1 MTNKSSSERVIR
13 RLYQVTQEHN
23 KGFEYQLIELLKMGL
38 ERFDLDIGILS
49 KIDNSKYVVKYCVT
63 PDEVPL
69 KPEDSF
75 DLDETYCSITCHAQA
90 PVGIEYM
97 GKDDAL
103 AVHPAYKAFGLESY
117 IGIPIRL
124 NGELYGTLN
133 FSSPTPYPR
142 TFRDVDIDALQLM
155 ASWVEVELIRREQEA
170 QLKALNKELYHLANF
185 DSLTNIP
192 NRRGVYQTLHK
203 DLNRL
208 CRSQGKGTIALI
220 DIDRFK
226 LLNDSFGHQTGDDV
240 LVAVAQ
246 KIAHSLRDYD
256 LVARFGG
263 EEFLIWLPDTNQ
275 AQSTIVCE
283 RIMGNIAAIA
293 MTPEPITVST
303 GACHF
308 NFDQYKA
315 DNMAQLIEDIIA
327 DADTVLYEAKAQ
339 GRNRLNSTTKIIS
352 ASYVLAHKKINKASP
367 SSISTAPITP
377 LEEIACS

>member
-1 MTNKSSSERVIR
+1 MTNKSSSELVIR
-13 RLYQVTQEHN
+13 RLYQVTQDHS

-38 ERFDLDIGILS
+38 ERFDLCIGILS
-49 KIDNSKYVVKYCVT
+49 KIDQDQYVVKYCVT

-69 KPEDSF
+69 NPEDCF
-75 DLDETYCSITCHAQA
+75 DLDSTYCSITCNAKG
-90 PVGIEYM
+90 PVGIEHM
-97 GKDDAL
+97 GENDIF

-142 TFRDVDIDALQLM
+142 MFRDVDIDALQLM

-170 QLKALNKELYHLANF
+170 QLQALNKELHHLANY

-192 NRRGVYQTLHK
+192 NRRGMHQTLQK

-208 CRSQGKGTIALI
+208 SRTQGKGTIALI

-226 LLNDSFGHQTGDDV
+226 LLNDTLGHQKGDDV
-240 LVAVAQ
+240 LVEVAQ
-246 KIAHSLRDYD
+246 KIAQSLRDYD

-275 AQSTIVCE
+275 EQCAIVCQ
-283 RIMGNIAAIA
+283 RIMHDIGTIAIAAN
-293 MTPEPITVST
+293 PITVSI

-308 NFDQYKA
+308 SFDNYKA
-315 DNMAQLIEDIIA
+315 DDITQLIGDIISE
-327 DADTVLYEAKAQ
+327 ADTVLYDAKAQ
-339 GRNRLNSTTKIIS
+339 GRNRLNSVTKVLS
-352 ASYVLAHKKINKASP
+352 AN
-367 SSISTAPITP
+367 
-377 LEEIACS
+377 